1 MYWYQINVYMYQY
14 FNFTEKSPIIDEKE
28 IQLSGYKKGKNMYI
42 HCKYT
47 FIHSLTT
54 NKSKNRQVFFNKRQ
68 QLKETLC
75 MQKKIYQNA
84 KNNILMFRRIIYCLK
99 IQIYTRLLGIYFI
112 E

>member
-1 MYWYQINVYMYQY
+1 MYQY

-54 NKSKNRQVFFNKRQ
+54 NKSKTDKFFFNKRQ

-75 MQKKIYQNA
+75 MQKRYIKT
-84 KNNILMFRRIIYCLK
+84 LK
-99 IQIYTRLLGIYFI
+99 QYTYV
-112 E
+112 